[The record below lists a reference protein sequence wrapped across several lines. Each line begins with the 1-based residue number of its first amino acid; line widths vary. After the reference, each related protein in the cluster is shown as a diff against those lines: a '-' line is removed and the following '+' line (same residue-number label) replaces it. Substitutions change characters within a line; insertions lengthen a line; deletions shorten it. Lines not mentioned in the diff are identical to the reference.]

1 MKCNDY
7 IEKITL
13 KNGLYDLTESEVQH
27 YNSCK
32 ECKEKSDKYFALF
45 NSIEKEKKLK
55 ADRNISTLII
65 DKIQKENK
73 PYILRNEILKY
84 AAVIIVSL
92 IIGSVSSF
100 LVVNNYSI
108 SIEEEL
114 ISGYFDNEE
123 NDFYVES
130 IWMGLNEFDND

>member
-13 KNGLYDLTESEVQH
+13 KNGLHELTQIEVQH
-27 YNSCK
+27 YSNCK
-32 ECKEKSDKYFALF
+32 ECREKSDKYFALF
-45 NSIEKEKKLK
+45 SSIEKKKKLK
-55 ADRNISTLII
+55 VDENISTLII

-92 IIGSVSSF
+92 IIGSVSSL
-100 LVVNNYSI
+100 LVVNNYYI

-130 IWMGLNEFDND
+130 IWMGLNDFDND